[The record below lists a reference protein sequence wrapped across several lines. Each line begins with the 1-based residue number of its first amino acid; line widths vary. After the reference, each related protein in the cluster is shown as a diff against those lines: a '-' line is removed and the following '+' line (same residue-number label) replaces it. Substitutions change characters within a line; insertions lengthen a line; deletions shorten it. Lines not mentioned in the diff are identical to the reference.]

1 MRKFYLT
8 CGLVLIIQ
16 AGFSQTQI
24 HNAGFENWENAG
36 TTVDEPTEWSSI
48 KTSDDATL
56 NGFAPVVWGQSSD
69 AHSGDYSLELINVST
84 FGVVA
89 NGTVTNGRVHA
100 DFDPNNGYVFTDP
113 NDGSWNQS
121 FSDFPDSLVGWV
133 KYSPNGG
140 DKGKLHAILHTSNGQ
155 IPENGT
161 VGNWVA
167 EARINFSTASSSWVR
182 FSAPFNYYN
191 SSTPEYILLV
201 LTSGDSTIAVDGSTA
216 LVDDLE
222 LIYNS
227 SSIHESENY
236 SNMWFSENTL
246 YTSIGSSV
254 INAEL
259 KIYNVM
265 GQLIMANKVNA
276 YANNQ
281 LYLNLKTGLYI
292 AELTTGATRKTL
304 KLFIE

>member
-1 MRKFYLT
+1 MRKFYILF
-8 CGLVLIIQ
+8 GLIVFYN

-24 HNAGFENWENAG
+24 DNAGFENWENAG
-36 TTVDEPTEWSSI
+36 TTVDEPTDWSSI

-56 NGFAPVVWGQSSD
+56 NGFAPVVWGQSTD
-69 AHSGDYSLELINVST
+69 AHSGSYSLILENVST

-89 NGTVTNGRVHA
+89 NGTVTNGQVHA
-100 DFDPNNGYVFTDP
+100 DFDPNNGYVFTNP

-121 FSDFPDSLVGWV
+121 FTDSPDSLVGWV
-133 KYSPNGG
+133 KYSPIGG

-161 VGNWVA
+161 MSNWVA
-167 EARINFSTASSSWVR
+167 EARIDFSAANSSWIR
-182 FSAPFNYYN
+182 FSAPFNYFN
-191 SSTPEYILLV
+191 STTPEYILLV
-201 LTSGDSTIAVDGSTA
+201 LTSGDSTVAVDGSSA

-227 SSIHESENY
+227 ASINETENF
-236 SNMWFSENTL
+236 SNMWFSDNIL

-254 INAEL
+254 MHAEL
-259 KIYNVM
+259 KIYSVM
-265 GQLIMANKVNA
+265 GQLIKSNKVNA
-276 YANNQ
+276 YTANQ
-281 LYLNLKTGLYI
+281 LYLELPAGIYI

-304 KLFIE
+304 KLFID